1 MAPVNSR
8 RRGETGS
15 YEAAEPTGLTKH
27 RPDPGTCRIALV
39 LMTDLLAYPN
49 VARVFLD
56 TRSAVLPRR
65 LDGGLWVPRR
75 SEERAMVGDLEDAN
89 RYSEKDRGAA
99 HASRRRRR

>member
-75 SEERAMVGDLEDAN
+75 
-89 RYSEKDRGAA
+89 RGGAPHKESNHCDQ
-99 HASRRRRR
+99 HATG